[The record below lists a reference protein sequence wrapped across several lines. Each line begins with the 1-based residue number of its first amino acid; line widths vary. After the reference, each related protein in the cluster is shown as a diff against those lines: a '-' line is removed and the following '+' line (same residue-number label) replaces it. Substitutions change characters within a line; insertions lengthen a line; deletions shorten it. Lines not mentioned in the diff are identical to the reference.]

1 MKIEFVLAAV
11 EFSSFGSSCRQLEL
25 AGMSQ
30 VLYCGTRKQFL
41 RMLRHE
47 LAEMEGFGT
56 TGTG

>member
-1 MKIEFVLAAV
+1 LNFVLAAV
-11 EFSSFGSSCRQLEL
+11 EFSSFGSSYRQLEL

-30 VLYCGTRKQFL
+30 VLLLEDEKQFL

-47 LAEMEGFGT
+47 HAEMEGFGT